1 MESCNMQFYD
11 VFKVHLYCS
20 MNYYFIGG
28 GPATKEATTMRRPCT
43 APKTQSSQKLPKQ
56 NKTKQKQGVL
66 MRREIGNY
74 GSFVEETMFKLIL
87 KNKYEPVRS

>member
-1 MESCNMQFYD
+1 
-11 VFKVHLYCS
+11 
-20 MNYYFIGG
+20 
-28 GPATKEATTMRRPCT
+28 
-43 APKTQSSQKLPKQ
+43 
-56 NKTKQKQGVL
+56 